1 MNKLSFGIVVSALAI
16 SIAVPAAA
24 QTSQRIAFA
33 RGNDNAAVSGAISGR
48 QYKDYIVNARAGQ
61 RLGASLV
68 TGNPVCYF
76 NILPPGGDG
85 TALYNSSIDGNDAT
99 NIKLPRSGDYRI
111 RVYLM
116 GTRKPAKYTLS
127 VSVMN

>member
-1 MNKLSFGIVVSALAI
+1 MNKLSLAIATGALALCA
-16 SIAVPAAA
+16 SAPAFA
-24 QTSQRIAFA
+24 QSSQRIAFA
-33 RGNDNAAVSGAISGR
+33 RGNDNAAVNGTISGR
-48 QYKDYIVNARAGQ
+48 QYRDYIVNARAGQ
-61 RLGASLV
+61 KIGASLSSKNL
-68 TGNPVCYF
+68 GCYF

-85 TALYNSSIDGNDAT
+85 TALYNSSVDGNDAT

-116 GTRKPAKYTLS
+116 GGKRPAAYTLS

>member
-1 MNKLSFGIVVSALAI
+1 MKNLSYAVAAAALALCA
-16 SIAVPAAA
+16 SAPASA

-33 RGNDNAAVSGAISGR
+33 RGNDNASVNGTITGR
-48 QYKDYIVNARAGQ
+48 QFRDYIVNARAGQ
-61 RLGASLV
+61 KIGASLI
-68 TGNPVCYF
+68 TKNTSCYF

-99 NIKLPRSGDYRI
+99 NVKLPRSGDYRI

-116 GTRKPAKYTLS
+116 GGKRPAAYTLS